1 MLSTLLA
8 GALAAGAAYAGLV
21 AWLYATQE
29 RRVFLP
35 TRAVAHTPRDAGL
48 PYEDVTIGTADGETL
63 RGWLVRHSRPRGTVL
78 FLHGNAGDIGD
89 RVPTAALLQ
98 RQRVDVLLVD
108 YRGYGRS
115 SGRPSEEGT
124 YCDAEAMW
132 RYLTETRGVAP
143 ERIVVHGRSLG
154 GAVAA
159 WLAARTRPGG
169 VILESTFTSLPDV
182 AARLYPFLPVR
193 RLMRVRYPLLEHL
206 RGLRSPLL
214 VVHSEDDRLVPFE
227 HARAIL
233 EAAPVTRKRLVA
245 IRGSHE
251 WGFQESGAAYERAI
265 AGFLDEVLGP

>member
-1 MLSTLLA
+1 M
-8 GALAAGAAYAGLV
+8 
-21 AWLYATQE
+21 
-29 RRVFLP
+29 FLP
-35 TRAVAHTPRDAGL
+35 TRSVAHTPADAGL
-48 PYEDVTIGTADGETL
+48 PYEEVAIGTADGETL
-63 RGWLVRHSRPRGTVL
+63 RGWLVRSPGARGVVL

-98 RQRVDVLLVD
+98 RLRVDVLLVD
-108 YRGYGRS
+108 YRGYGHS

-124 YCDAEAMW
+124 YRDAEAMW
-132 RYLTETRGVAP
+132 RHLTEARGVAP

-214 VVHSEDDRLVPFE
+214 VVHSEDDRLVPFD

-233 EAAPVTRKRLVA
+233 EAAPVARKRLVA

-251 WGFQESGAAYERAI
+251 WGFQESGAAYERAL
-265 AGFLDEVLGP
+265 AGFLDEVLGQ